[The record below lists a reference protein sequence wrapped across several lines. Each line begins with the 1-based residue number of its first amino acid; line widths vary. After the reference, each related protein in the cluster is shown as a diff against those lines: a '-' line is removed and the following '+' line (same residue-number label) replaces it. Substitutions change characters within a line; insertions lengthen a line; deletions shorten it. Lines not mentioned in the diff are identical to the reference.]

1 MSASQGAD
9 GAKLEIRDRRLLD
22 VTGAAVKVEQLASG
36 MGFGEGPVWDRAGKR
51 LIFSDMK
58 HDHMRSWR
66 PGEGISTF
74 RKPSNKANGNTYD
87 RQGRLLS
94 CEHATSRVVRQERSG
109 AMTVLAAHYRDKELN
124 SPNDIVVKSDG
135 AIYFSD
141 PTYGRIRE
149 DVGVPRELQLAFRGV
164 YRVAG
169 DGASTQLLAA
179 DFEQPNGLCFSP
191 DEKLLY
197 INDTMRMHIRAFD
210 VKTDG
215 TLASGRVWAKLSG
228 DGEGRPDGMKFD
240 SAGHLYCT
248 GPGGVHVL
256 DAGAQCLG
264 VIRTPERVTNVAWGD
279 DDLCSLYLTGITA
292 LYRVRVQVPGRLA
305 Y

>member
-1 MSASQGAD
+1 MS
-9 GAKLEIRDRRLLD
+9 LEIRDPCIRD
-22 VTGAAVKVEQLASG
+22 IVSAEAAVEKLATG
-36 MGFGEGPVWDRAGKR
+36 IGFGEGPVWDRAGKR
-51 LIFSDMK
+51 LVFSDMK

-66 PGEGISTF
+66 ADGGLSTF

-94 CEHATSRVVRQERSG
+94 CEHATSRVVRQEKDGSI
-109 AMTVLAAHYRDKELN
+109 TVLASHHGGKELN

-149 DVGVPRELQLAFRGV
+149 DVGVLRELQLTFRGV

-179 DFEQPNGLCFSP
+179 DFEQPNGLCFTL
-191 DEKLLY
+191 DEKRLFV
-197 INDTMRMHIRAFD
+197 NDTMRGHIRVFD
-210 VKTDG
+210 VAADG
-215 TLASGRVWAKLSG
+215 TLSGGQVWAELTG
-228 DGEGRPDGMKFD
+228 AGEGRPDGMKLD
-240 SAGHLYCT
+240 RAGNVYCT

-256 DAGAQCLG
+256 DPQARCLG
-264 VIRTPERVTNVAWGD
+264 VIRTPERVTNIAWGD
-279 DDLCSLYLTGITA
+279 DDLRSLYLTGITA
-292 LYRVRVQVPGRLA
+292 LYRVRVRVPGRLT

>member
-1 MSASQGAD
+1 MSAWQPAG
-9 GAKLEIRDRRLLD
+9 GAKPEVRDRRLLD
-22 VTGAAVKVEQLASG
+22 IMGAAVEVERLATDI
-36 MGFGEGPVWDRAGKR
+36 GFGEGPVWDRTGKR

-58 HDHMRSWR
+58 HDHMRSWKA
-66 PGEGISTF
+66 GEGISTF

-87 RQGRLLS
+87 RQGRLVS
-94 CEHATSRVVRQERSG
+94 CEHATSRVVRQEPGG
-109 AMTVLAAHYRDKELN
+109 AMTVLAAHYGDKELN

-169 DGASTQLLAA
+169 DGAATQLLAD
-179 DFEQPNGLCFSP
+179 DFEQPNGLCFSS
-191 DEKLLY
+191 DETRLY
-197 INDTMRMHIRAFD
+197 INDTMRMHVRAFD
-210 VKTDG
+210 VKADG
-215 TLASGRVWAKLSG
+215 TLAGGQVWAELTG

-240 SAGHLYCT
+240 SADNLYCT

-256 DAGAQCLG
+256 DAAAQCLG
-264 VIRTPERVTNVAWGD
+264 VIRTPERVTNIAWGD
-279 DDLCSLYLTGITA
+279 EGLRSLYLTGITA